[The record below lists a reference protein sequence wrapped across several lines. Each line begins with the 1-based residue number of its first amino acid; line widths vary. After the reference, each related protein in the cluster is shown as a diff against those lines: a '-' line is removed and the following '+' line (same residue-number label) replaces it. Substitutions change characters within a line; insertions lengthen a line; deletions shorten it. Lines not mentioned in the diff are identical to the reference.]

1 MTVKFTLLR
10 ISGSTKNEKSKV
22 KLQGQNSL
30 KDSRSGP
37 KQGRLVFSQKE
48 PDLVEPVPSEFIFL
62 AASAF
67 LTGKSEQVAGSQY
80 FWGTK

>member
-10 ISGSTKNEKSKV
+10 ISGSTKDEKSKV

-37 KQGRLVFSQKE
+37 KQGKLVFSQKE
-48 PDLVEPVPSEFIFL
+48 PDLVVPVPSEFIFL
-62 AASAF
+62 A
-67 LTGKSEQVAGSQY
+67 GKSEQVAGSQY
-80 FWGTK
+80 LWATK